1 MKYMSKIL
9 NYYGGNFHE
18 PFSGKF
24 LDNREPAT
32 GEVYSLISESC
43 AEDVAAAYHEAHSA
57 FGAWS
62 RKSGEEREYW
72 LHRIASGIEERLE
85 EFALAESRDNGKP
98 LAVARTVDIPRAVQ
112 NFRFFASAAVQFASE
127 SHAMPGHAI
136 NYTLRQPL
144 GVVACISPW
153 NLPLYLFSWKVA
165 PALAAGCTVLAKP
178 SEVTP
183 YTAYLLARLC
193 EEIGLPAGVLN
204 ILHGSGASAGQAMVE
219 HPGVKAVS
227 FTGGTVTGKKIAAHA
242 APALKKLSLELGGK
256 NASLVFA
263 DADFEY
269 TVKESLR
276 AAFSNQGEI
285 CLCGSRI
292 YIEKSIYSKFRDRFV
307 ELSREWKPADPLQEG
322 CKMGAMVSEAHL
334 EKVLAYVKLAEQE
347 GGKILCG
354 GERIRLEGRCAGGY
368 FMEPVVIE
376 GLSQH
381 CRSQQEEI
389 FGPVVTLSSF
399 DTEEEALALAND
411 VPYGLSATLWTTDLA
426 RAHRMAEQLQCG
438 IVWVNTWLMRD
449 LRTPF
454 GGSKASGI
462 GREGGW
468 EAMRFFT
475 DPKNVCIKY

>member
-1 MKYMSKIL
+1 MKHMNKIL
-9 NYYGGNFHE
+9 NYYGGKFHE

-43 AEDVAAAYHEAHSA
+43 AEDVAAAYHEAYSA

-72 LHRIASGIEERLE
+72 LQRIASGIEERLE

-127 SHAMPGHAI
+127 SHALPGHAI

-227 FTGGTVTGKKIAAHA
+227 FTGGTVTGKKIAAYA

-307 ELSREWKPADPLQEG
+307 ELSREWKPADPLHEA
-322 CKMGAMVSEAHL
+322 CKMGAIVSEAHL

-354 GERIRLEGRCAGGY
+354 GERVRLEGRCAGGY

-399 DTEEEALALAND
+399 DTEEEALTLAND
-411 VPYGLSATLWTTDLA
+411 VPYGLSATLWTNDLA

-475 DPKNVCIKY
+475 DPKNICIKY

>member
-1 MKYMSKIL
+1 MKHMEKIL
-9 NYYGGNFHE
+9 NYYGGKFHE
-18 PFSGKF
+18 PFAGKF
-24 LDNREPAT
+24 LDNKDPAT
-32 GEVYSLISESC
+32 GEVYSLIPESGV
-43 AEDVAAAYHEAHSA
+43 EDVAAAFDEAQKA
-57 FGAWS
+57 FPVWS
-62 RKSGEEREYW
+62 RMSGEEREYW
-72 LHRIASGIEERLE
+72 LQRIASGVEERLE
-85 EFALAESRDNGKP
+85 EFAMAESRDNGKP
-98 LAVARTVDIPRAVQ
+98 LALARAVDIPRAIQ

-127 SHAMPGHAI
+127 SHAMPGSAI

-144 GVVACISPW
+144 GVVGCISPW

-178 SEVTP
+178 SEITP

-193 EEIGLPAGVLN
+193 EEIALPAGVLN
-204 ILHGSGASAGQAMVE
+204 IIHGSGASGGQAMVE
-219 HPGVKAVS
+219 HPGVKAIS
-227 FTGGTVTGKKIAAHA
+227 FTGGTITGKKIAGLA

-256 NASLVFA
+256 NAALVFA

-269 TVKESLR
+269 TVRETVR

-292 YIEKSIYSKFRDRFV
+292 YIEKSIYSKFRERFV
-307 ELSREWKPADPLQEG
+307 ELSREWKPADPMQDESR
-322 CKMGAMVSEAHL
+322 MGALVSESHL
-334 EKVLAYVKLAEQE
+334 EKVLGYVRLAEQE
-347 GGKILCG
+347 GGKILSG
-354 GERIRLEGRCAGGY
+354 GKRMQLEGRCAGGY

-376 GLSQH
+376 GLPQH
-381 CRSQQEEI
+381 CRTQQEEI

-399 DTEEEALALAND
+399 ETEDEALALAND
-411 VPYGLSATLWTTDLA
+411 VDYGLSATLWTKDVG

-475 DPKNVCIKY
+475 EPKNVCIKY